1 MADVEDVR
9 AAKDVKA
16 AKAVKGAKDVGIGRR
31 EQRRL
36 QQQDLSRQQL
46 LDAAEQVFST
56 KGYHEATLKA
66 IAEVAEFSVGSVY
79 SFFENKDDLFFSVF
93 LRRGDELLPAMREI
107 AERDGSALEQ
117 VHALVDLEIGFFR
130 QHDAFARLYLR
141 TSSATVLSP
150 ERPVDEV
157 MRGRFA
163 EAMRLQAAIM
173 ARGQERGEIRAGP
186 PGVLARLL
194 SSLVSGYQASDPE
207 VVGDDAPEGAP
218 MDLAD
223 LHDLVDTAFR
233 APRTR
238 R

>member
-1 MADVEDVR
+1 MPEVEE
-9 AAKDVKA
+9 AT
-16 AKAVKGAKDVGIGRR
+16 IGRR

-56 KGYHEATLKA
+56 KGYHDATLKA

-93 LRRGDELLPAMREI
+93 LRRGDELLPAMRSI
-107 AERDGSALEQ
+107 VDGDGRAMDQ
-117 VHALVDLEIGFFR
+117 IHALVDLEVGFFR
-130 QHDAFARLYLR
+130 THDAFARLYLR

-157 MRGRFA
+157 MAERFA
-163 EAMRLQAAIM
+163 EAMRLHAQVI

-194 SSLVSGYQASDPE
+194 SSLVSGFQASDPE
-207 VVGDDAPEGAP
+207 VVGGEAPEGAP
-218 MDLAD
+218 MDLAEF
-223 LHDLVDTAFR
+223 HDLVDRAFR
-233 APRTR
+233 APRAR